1 MRPSHAS
8 REASRVSPAPHPPE
22 GRTSP
27 RLWLALLA
35 GFSGLLLLMA
45 AAGAAAIV
53 VLGRMNDADAHL
65 LHRFQTQSRLLGQI
79 RSQIY
84 LSGTLVRDS
93 LLAPAPAGAKDQQDR
108 LEASYRDTASAL
120 NEYERGITDHDQIVE
135 FRQLEA
141 EVRTYWNVL
150 RSVLSSPREQRES
163 GKYVFFYEQLVPR
176 RTAMLQIADRAAAI
190 DEAALDRGEEQFTR
204 QFDRFRLGSLATL
217 AVALLGGIL
226 VTAIT
231 TTYVLR
237 LGREANRR
245 LDETTYAKAALQ
257 ELSAKLVRAQE
268 DERRAL
274 SRELH
279 DEVSQ
284 SFSAIAMDIDNL
296 LDAEQAPEIRARLQA
311 IRGLA
316 TRGVDVTRN
325 MSLLLR
331 PSMLDDF
338 GLIPALR
345 WLARDVARRTGLR
358 VQMDAPE
365 AADDLPEEHKTCI
378 FRLVQEALNNAAR
391 HAQARNVQITLR
403 EEAQR
408 VSVSI
413 QDDGTGFDTA
423 SARGLGLLGMEERVR
438 HVGGRFVLDSERG
451 RGAMLRAELPI
462 AVLSESNGHG

>member
-1 MRPSHAS
+1 
-8 REASRVSPAPHPPE
+8 
-22 GRTSP
+22 
-27 RLWLALLA
+27 
-35 GFSGLLLLMA
+35 MA

-53 VLGRMNDADAHL
+53 ELGRMNDADALL

-108 LEASYRDTASAL
+108 LDASERDTSAAL
-120 NEYERGITDHDQIVE
+120 TEYERGMEPAQAPE
-135 FRQLEA
+135 FRQLET
-141 EVRTYWNVL
+141 EIRNYWTVL
-150 RSVLSSPREQRES
+150 HSILSVPRQQQGNSR
-163 GKYVFFYEQLVPR
+163 YAFFYEQLVPR
-176 RTAMLQIADRAAAI
+176 RTTMLQLADRVAEF

-204 QFDRFRLGSLATL
+204 QFDRFRLASLATL
-217 AVALLGGIL
+217 AIALLGGIL
-226 VTAIT
+226 VTIIT
-231 TTYVLR
+231 TAYVLR
-237 LGREANRR
+237 LGRESNQR
-245 LDETTYAKAALQ
+245 LEEVTAARASLQ
-257 ELSAKLVRAQE
+257 ELSARLVRAQE

-284 SFSAIAMDIDNL
+284 SFSAIAMDVDNL
-296 LDAEQAPEIRARLQA
+296 LDAEHPPEVRARLQS

-345 WLARDVARRTGLR
+345 WLARDVGRRTGLR
-358 VQMDAPE
+358 VQVDAPD

-391 HAQARNVQITLR
+391 HAQARSVQITLR
-403 EEAQR
+403 PEAQR

-413 QDDGTGFDTA
+413 QDDGAGFDTTA
-423 SARGLGLLGMEERVR
+423 VRGLGLLGMEERVR
-438 HVGGRFVLDSERG
+438 HVGGRFVLDSQRG
-451 RGAMLRAELPI
+451 RGAMLQAELPL
-462 AVLSESNGHG
+462 AVLSEENGNG